1 MSVEDK
7 MKNQTFMIGGN
18 FTPTAK
24 LNLYTNVTY
33 SISEQGFDNISIA
46 NQIHSLQAMG
56 GAAGPDW
63 ASQNYVW
70 GAVNPDFSRIDDW
83 VDLKSNQLEL
93 NIGGSYALT
102 DNLSIV
108 ASALYGDFN
117 DKEYYI
123 QDNDGS
129 YFAINTGI
137 EYRF

>member
-1 MSVEDK
+1 
-7 MKNQTFMIGGN
+7 MIGGN

-24 LNLYTNVTY
+24 LNLYANVSY
-33 SISEQGFDNISIA
+33 SISKQGFDNISIA
-46 NQIHSLQAMG
+46 NQIPSLQAIG

-63 ASQNYVW
+63 VSQNYVW

-83 VDLKSNQLEL
+83 VDLESNQLEL

-108 ASALYGDFN
+108 ASILYSDFN

>member
-1 MSVEDK
+1 

-24 LNLYTNVTY
+24 LNLYANLTY
-33 SISEQGFDNISIA
+33 SISEQGFDNIVIPSA
-46 NQIHSLQAMG
+46 VHQLQMMG

-63 ASQNYVW
+63 AAQNYAW

-83 VDLKSNQLEL
+83 VDLESNQLEL
-93 NIGGSYALT
+93 NIGGSYTLT

-108 ASALYGDFN
+108 VSALYGDFN